1 MASIFEHLYDRHLT
15 IFLDPIGFVLLCLS
29 KLLVLN
35 RLSAF
40 VLLNSRLQADRYRIV
55 ERVNL
60 FTTALVVLGGLVSSV
75 SGWISAYRSSV
86 VSRHYADAA
95 SNSLLF
101 GHNSTVV
108 SANVQSAIAAS
119 NAARLAASIQLFT
132 ETATLIIII
141 ILFIFSG
148 IIAFVLMRRASSLL
162 ENSDTSA
169 PIIASANK
177 AGAVIMRRIWMTV
190 IGVFIGF
197 LFRSSFDVLYSVS
210 LTSDRSHVCAQIC
223 DPCQSTLYLISKF
236 LDLSPYIQTS
246 VVFISE
252 PLSLLVA
259 LWGMTTPRMWRIF
272 VSTFPPSSGREL
284 SVSASRL

>member
-1 MASIFEHLYDRHLT
+1 
-15 IFLDPIGFVLLCLS
+15 LLCLS

-55 ERVNL
+55 KRVNF
-60 FTTALVVLGGLVSSV
+60 FTTALVVLGGTVSSV
-75 SGWISAYRSSV
+75 SGWISAHRSSV
-86 VSRHYADAA
+86 VSSHYADAA
-95 SNSLLF
+95 SSSLLF
-101 GHNSTVV
+101 GYNSTVV
-108 SANVQSAIAAS
+108 SAYVQSAIAAS
-119 NAARLAASIQLFT
+119 NAARQAASIQLFT

-141 ILFIFSG
+141 TMFIFG
-148 IIAFVLMRRASSLL
+148 GVIAFVLMSRASSLL

-169 PIIASANK
+169 PIIASASK
-177 AGAVIMRRIWMTV
+177 ASVVIMRRIWMTV

-197 LFRSSFDVLYSVS
+197 LFRSFFDVLYSVS
-210 LTSDRSHVCAQIC
+210 LTSDASDVCPQTC

-236 LDLSPYIQTS
+236 LDYSPYIQSS

-272 VSTFPPSSGREL
+272 VATFPPNSGREL
-284 SVSASRL
+284 STSGSRL